1 MRKKLLGFWLAVTL
15 LLTSFLT
22 PFLELV
28 NAAPKAGGGGFKS
41 GSFKS
46 SPFNSGGFKSGT
58 FKSTPKYT
66 LPLPKSYQRKSY
78 TPKNYIPIPV
88 PWGGFWGSP
97 FRSVYTG
104 FVLVSLIN
112 FIFKIIVFLLV
123 LYIIFKIFR
132 R

>member
-1 MRKKLLGFWLAVTL
+1 MRKKLMGFLLTIII
-15 LLTSFLT
+15 LLTSFLM

-41 GSFKS
+41 GTFKA
-46 SPFNSGGFKSGT
+46 SPFNSGGFKSGS
-58 FKSTPKYT
+58 FKSTPRYT

-78 TPKNYIPIPV
+78 APKNYVPIPIP
-88 PWGGFWGSP
+88 WGSYWGSP
-97 FRSVYTG
+97 FRTVYTG
-104 FVLVSLIN
+104 FALVWLIN
-112 FIFKIIVFLLV
+112 FIFKIIVILIV